1 MRATPLKGSALS
13 PLLSPV
19 FLPVFSP
26 VFSTSALL
34 SLSALLAFL
43 PLPLAAQ
50 TGSPEQITVV
60 GVVPGGAGI
69 DRVKVPYPIQSAGAD
84 ELAQASNA
92 SLADFLRRGF
102 GSVSLNDAQ
111 NNPLQP
117 DLQYRGF
124 TASPLLGLAQGL
136 SVYQNGA
143 RINEPLGD
151 SVNWDLMPQSAIA
164 GVTLAGGTNPLFGL
178 NSLGGS
184 LGIQMKNGFDFTGSQ
199 VGVRT
204 GSFGR
209 TTAFAETGGNANGFA
224 YYLNIESFEED
235 GWRDQSASDALNA
248 YASLG
253 WRGER
258 GQINL
263 DLQKGDSDLRGNG
276 AAPVEL
282 LALNRAAVFTAPDI
296 TENDLLMAGV
306 DFAFTLSEHHSLSG
320 TLFNR
325 RNTTDAFNGDG
336 SEFGVCSFGGVAT
349 LIEELEDDD
358 LEELG
363 LDDEDLCDDQ
373 FASADALE
381 DFLNGLGSDDEFNLE
396 DFSDDLSGTGLLSDE
411 AINNI
416 SRRTQRSRGIDLQWR
431 SSAPLAGR
439 ENTFILGAGYY
450 RGLSDFDS
458 VLELSRLDP
467 LTRVTTGLGTGT
479 FVDAEATSV
488 TTATRSTSLYF
499 TNVLQVSDSI
509 ALTLS
514 ARANDTDVSLL
525 DLSGV
530 RPELNGEHRF
540 TRINPALGVTWQAHT
555 DHALYA
561 SYSESS
567 RAPTPIELAC
577 NEGVFEVAQRFALE
591 RGDDPDDIDFEC
603 RLPNAFL
610 ADPPLEQVVAKNI
623 ELGAR
628 GQIPLSAST
637 ALFYEIGAFNTV
649 NRDDILFQT
658 TGRSTGLFA
667 NVDKTRR
674 RGFESKL
681 FGQIGALEWMAAFSH
696 IEATFESD
704 FAALSPNHDF
714 ADDEGEIHVQRGDS
728 IPGIPEQQFKLVADY
743 ALSEQWQ
750 LGVDLLVNSGQTL
763 RGDES
768 NQLTPTGGYGII
780 NLRTRYQLS
789 DALEFYAR
797 VDNLLDRD
805 YETFGLLGE
814 EPGEVD
820 VPLISEMTIPRFLGA
835 GQPRAAFVGLRV
847 TF

>member
-1 MRATPLKGSALS
+1 
-13 PLLSPV
+13 
-19 FLPVFSP
+19 
-26 VFSTSALL
+26 
-34 SLSALLAFL
+34 
-43 PLPLAAQ
+43 
-50 TGSPEQITVV
+50 
-60 GVVPGGAGI
+60 
-69 DRVKVPYPIQSAGAD
+69 
-84 ELAQASNA
+84 
-92 SLADFLRRGF
+92 
-102 GSVSLNDAQ
+102 
-111 NNPLQP
+111 
-117 DLQYRGF
+117 
-124 TASPLLGLAQGL
+124 
-136 SVYQNGA
+136 
-143 RINEPLGD
+143 
-151 SVNWDLMPQSAIA
+151 
-164 GVTLAGGTNPLFGL
+164 
-178 NSLGGS
+178 
-184 LGIQMKNGFDFTGSQ
+184 
-199 VGVRT
+199 
-204 GSFGR
+204 
-209 TTAFAETGGNANGFA
+209 
-224 YYLNIESFEED
+224 LNIESFEED

-431 SSAPLAGR
+431 SSAPLEGR

-591 RGDDPDDIDFEC
+591 RGDDPDD
-603 RLPNAFL
+603 
-610 ADPPLEQVVAKNI
+610 
-623 ELGAR
+623 
-628 GQIPLSAST
+628 
-637 ALFYEIGAFNTV
+637 
-649 NRDDILFQT
+649 
-658 TGRSTGLFA
+658 
-667 NVDKTRR
+667 
-674 RGFESKL
+674 
-681 FGQIGALEWMAAFSH
+681 
-696 IEATFESD
+696 
-704 FAALSPNHDF
+704 
-714 ADDEGEIHVQRGDS
+714 
-728 IPGIPEQQFKLVADY
+728 
-743 ALSEQWQ
+743 
-750 LGVDLLVNSGQTL
+750 
-763 RGDES
+763 
-768 NQLTPTGGYGII
+768 
-780 NLRTRYQLS
+780 
-789 DALEFYAR
+789 
-797 VDNLLDRD
+797 
-805 YETFGLLGE
+805 
-814 EPGEVD
+814 
-820 VPLISEMTIPRFLGA
+820 
-835 GQPRAAFVGLRV
+835 
-847 TF
+847 

>member
-1 MRATPLKGSALS
+1 MNRAADSANSGAARTVPSRRRQLAAA
-13 PLLSPV
+13 V
-19 FLPVFSP
+19 G
-26 VFSTSALL
+26 ALL
-34 SLSALLAFL
+34 TL
-43 PLPLAAQ
+43 PCMLAATAQ
-50 TGSPEQITVV
+50 AQPAEEVVDEILVV
-60 GVVPGGAGI
+60 GIVPGGAGI
-69 DRVKVPYPIQSAGAD
+69 DRDKIPYPIQTAGAD
-84 ELAQASNA
+84 QIRAADNA
-92 SLADFLRRGF
+92 SIADFLRRGF
-102 GSVSLNDAQ
+102 SSVSLNDAQ

-184 LGIQMKNGFDFTGSQ
+184 LGLRMKNGFDSSGTQ
-199 VGVRT
+199 LGVRS

-209 TTAFAETGGNANGFA
+209 TTAFLETGGSREYGSDGVA
-224 YYLNIESFEED
+224 YYLNVESFEED
-235 GWRDQSASDALNA
+235 GWRDQSASEAFNA
-248 YASLG
+248 YASVG

-258 GQINL
+258 GAINA
-263 DLQKGDSDLRGNG
+263 DLQRGDSTLRGNG

-296 TENDLLMAGV
+296 TENDLLMAAA
-306 DFAFTLSEHHSLSG
+306 DFRFELSPTQTFSG
-320 TLFNR
+320 NLFNR

-336 SEFGVCSFGGVAT
+336 SEFGVCSFGGVPT

-363 LDDEDLCDDQ
+363 LDDDDLCDDQ

-381 DFLNGLGSDDEFNLE
+381 DYLNSLGSDDEFNLE
-396 DFSDDLSGTGLLSDE
+396 DFSDDLSGTGRLSDE
-411 AINNI
+411 AINNL
-416 SRRTQRSRGIDLQWR
+416 STRTQRSRGIDLQWR
-431 SSAPLAGR
+431 STAPLAGLD
-439 ENTFILGAGYY
+439 NQLIAGAAYY
-450 RGLSDFDS
+450 RGLSNFDS
-458 VLELSRLDP
+458 VLELSELDP
-467 LTRVTTGLGTGT
+467 ITRVTTGLGTGT
-479 FVDAEATSV
+479 FVDAEAASV
-488 TTATRSTSLYF
+488 DPATRSTSLYF
-499 TNVLQVSDSI
+499 TNTTQLTDTL

-514 ARANDTDVSLL
+514 ARANDTEVRLQDR
-525 DLSGV
+525 SGV

-540 TRINPALGVTWQAHT
+540 LRVNPAAGLTWQAGADT
-555 DHALYA
+555 VFYA

-628 GQIPLSAST
+628 GTFNAPLG
-637 ALFYEIGAFNTV
+637 ALGELQYEVGLFNTT

-674 RGFESKL
+674 RGFEGKL
-681 FGQIGALEWMAAFSH
+681 IGSAGALDWMIAYSH
-696 IEATFESD
+696 LEATFEAD
-704 FAALSPNHDF
+704 FNALSPNHDF
-714 ADDEGEIHVQRGDS
+714 ADDDGEITVSKGDS
-728 IPGIPEQQFKLVADY
+728 IPGIPEQQLKLVADY
-743 ALSEQWQ
+743 ALTPRWQ
-750 LGVDLLVNSGQTL
+750 LGLDVLANSEQTL
-763 RGDES
+763 RLD
-768 NQLTPTGGYGII
+768 GGFI
-780 NLRTRYQLS
+780 R
-789 DALEFYAR
+789 
-797 VDNLLDRD
+797 
-805 YETFGLLGE
+805 
-814 EPGEVD
+814 
-820 VPLISEMTIPRFLGA
+820 PLAHDQR
-835 GQPRAAFVGLRV
+835 
-847 TF
+847 

>member
-1 MRATPLKGSALS
+1 MLTPKNTRRLITAALS
-13 PLLSPV
+13 APLL
-19 FLPVFSP
+19 
-26 VFSTSALL
+26 
-34 SLSALLAFL
+34 LAGNASGQE
-43 PLPLAAQ
+43 AAA
-50 TGSPEQITVV
+50 EQSVEEIIVI

-69 DRVKVPYPIQSAGAD
+69 DRNKLPYPVQTADAAAIQQAD
-84 ELAQASNA
+84 NA

-164 GVTLAGGTNPLFGL
+164 GVTLTGGTNPLFGL

-184 LGIQMKNGFDFTGSQ
+184 LGIRMKNGFDFEGSQ
-199 VGVRT
+199 LGVRA

-209 TTAFAETGGNANGFA
+209 TTAFLETGGNSYDGTEGFA
-224 YYLNIESFEED
+224 YYLNIESFDED
-235 GWRDQSASDALNA
+235 GWRDQSASEALNA
-248 YASLG
+248 YASVG

-258 GQINL
+258 GSINA
-263 DLQKGDSDLRGNG
+263 DLQSGDSNLRGNG

-282 LALNRAAVFTAPDI
+282 LALDRAAVFTAPDI
-296 TENDLLMAGV
+296 TENDLLMAAV
-306 DFAFTLSEHHSLSG
+306 DFAFELSTEQTFSG
-320 TLFNR
+320 NLFNR

-336 SEFGVCSFGGVAT
+336 SEFGVCSFGGIPT

-363 LDDEDLCDDQ
+363 LDDDDLCDDQ

-381 DFLNGLGSDDEFNLE
+381 DYLNSLGSDDEFNLE
-396 DFSDDLSGTGLLSDE
+396 DFTDDLSGTGRLSDE

-416 SRRTQRSRGIDLQWR
+416 SRRTQRSSGIDLQWR
-431 SSAPLAGR
+431 NNAALAGL
-439 ENTFILGAGYY
+439 ENQLIIGAAYY
-450 RGLSDFDS
+450 RGLSSFDS
-458 VLELSRLDP
+458 VLELSELDP
-467 LTRVTTGLGTGT
+467 ITRVTTGLGTGT

-488 TTATRSTSLYF
+488 ETATRSTSLYV
-499 TNVLQVSDSI
+499 TNTTQLTDTL

-514 ARANDTDVSLL
+514 ARANDTDVRLQ
-525 DLSGV
+525 DRSGV

-540 TRINPALGVTWQAHT
+540 LRVNPAAGLTWQAT
-555 DHALYA
+555 AETALYA

-577 NEGVFEVAQRFALE
+577 NEGVFEVAQRFAIE
-591 RGDDPDDIDFEC
+591 RGEDPDDIDFEC

-628 GQIPLSAST
+628 GTLALPLA
-637 ALFYEIGAFNTV
+637 ALGSLRYEVGLFNTT

-674 RGFESKL
+674 RGFEGKIL
-681 FGQIGALEWMAAFSH
+681 GNQGALSWMVAYSH
-696 IEATFESD
+696 IEATFEGD
-704 FAALSPNHDF
+704 FNALSPNHDF
-714 ADDEGEIHVQRGDS
+714 ADGEGEISISKGDS

-743 ALSEQWQ
+743 ALTSRWQ
-750 LGVDLLVNSGQTL
+750 LGVDLLANSGQVL

-768 NQLTPTGGYGII
+768 NQLARTAGYAVV
-780 NLRTRYQLS
+780 NLRTRYSYS
-789 DALEFYAR
+789 DTVELYAR

-814 EPGEVD
+814 EPGEID
-820 VPLISEMTIPRFLGA
+820 VPLIADMTIPRFLGA

-847 TF
+847 RF

>member
-1 MRATPLKGSALS
+1 MKTHNLTLRLITAALGA
-13 PLLSPV
+13 P
-19 FLPVFSP
+19 F
-26 VFSTSALL
+26 
-34 SLSALLAFL
+34 LLAGN
-43 PLPLAAQ
+43 AHGQ
-50 TGSPEQITVV
+50 NVEEIVV
-60 GVVPGGAGI
+60 IGVVPGGVGI
-69 DRVKVPYPIQSAGAD
+69 DRNKIPYPVQTADAAAIQQAD
-84 ELAQASNA
+84 NA

-102 GSVSLNDAQ
+102 GSVTLNDAQ

-151 SVNWDLMPQSAIA
+151 SVNWDLLPQSAIA

-184 LGIQMKNGFDFTGSQ
+184 LGIRMKNGFDFSGTQLGL
-199 VGVRT
+199 RT

-209 TTAFAETGGNANGFA
+209 TTAFLETGSSREFSSDGFA
-224 YYLNIESFEED
+224 YYLNVESFKED
-235 GWRDQSASDALNA
+235 GWRDQSASEALNA
-248 YASLG
+248 YASVG

-258 GQINL
+258 GAINA
-263 DLQKGDSDLRGNG
+263 DLQRGDSNLRGNG

-296 TENDLLMAGV
+296 TENDLLMAAA
-306 DFAFTLSEHHSLSG
+306 DFRFELSPTQTLSG
-320 TLFNR
+320 NLFNR

-336 SEFGVCSFGGVAT
+336 SEFGVCSFGGVPT

-358 LEELG
+358 LEEIG
-363 LDDEDLCDDQ
+363 LDDDALCDDQ

-381 DFLNGLGSDDEFNLE
+381 DYLNSLGSDDEFNLE
-396 DFSDDLSGTGLLSDE
+396 DFTDDLSGTGRLSDE
-411 AINNI
+411 AINNL
-416 SRRTQRSRGIDLQWR
+416 STRTQRSRGIDLQW
-431 SSAPLAGR
+431 SNTAPLAGL
-439 ENTFILGAGYY
+439 ENQLIVGGAYY
-450 RGLSDFDS
+450 RGLSNFDS
-458 VLELSRLDP
+458 VLELSELDP
-467 LTRVTTGLGTGT
+467 ITRVTTGLGTGT

-488 TTATRSTSLYF
+488 ETATRSTSLYF
-499 TNVLQVSDSI
+499 TNTTQLTDAL

-514 ARANDTDVSLL
+514 ARANDTEVRLQDR
-525 DLSGV
+525 SGV

-540 TRINPALGVTWQAHT
+540 LRVNPAAGLTWQANT
-555 DHALYA
+555 DTVFYA

-628 GQIPLSAST
+628 GTFALPMNTLADMQYEVGLFST
-637 ALFYEIGAFNTV
+637 T

-674 RGFESKL
+674 RGFEGKL
-681 FGQIGALEWMAAFSH
+681 IGSAGALDWMIAYSH
-696 IEATFESD
+696 LEATFEAD
-704 FAALSPNHDF
+704 FNALSPNHDF
-714 ADDEGEIHVQRGDS
+714 ADDEGEIVVSKGNA
-728 IPGIPEQQFKLVADY
+728 IPGIPEQQLKLIADY
-743 ALSEQWQ
+743 ALTPRWQ
-750 LGVDLLVNSGQTL
+750 LGVDVLVNSGQTL

-768 NQLTPTGGYGII
+768 NQLAPTAGYAVF
-780 NLRTRYQLS
+780 NLRARYALS
-789 DALEFYAR
+789 EDFELYAR

-814 EPGEVD
+814 EPGEVA
-820 VPLISEMTIPRFLGA
+820 VPLISGMTIPRFLGA
-835 GQPRAAFVGLRV
+835 GQPRAAFVGVRV
-847 TF
+847 RF

>member
-1 MRATPLKGSALS
+1 MKTHNLTLRLITAALGAPFLLTGNAHGQNAATQQN
-13 PLLSPV
+13 V
-19 FLPVFSP
+19 
-26 VFSTSALL
+26 
-34 SLSALLAFL
+34 
-43 PLPLAAQ
+43 
-50 TGSPEQITVV
+50 EEIVV
-60 GVVPGGAGI
+60 IGVVPGGVGI
-69 DRVKVPYPIQSAGAD
+69 DRNKIPYPVQTADAAAIQQAD
-84 ELAQASNA
+84 NA
-92 SLADFLRRGF
+92 SIADFLRRGF
-102 GSVSLNDAQ
+102 ASVSLNDAQ

-151 SVNWDLMPQSAIA
+151 SVNWDLLPQSAIA

-184 LGIQMKNGFDFTGSQ
+184 LGIRMKNGFDFSGTQ
-199 VGVRT
+199 LGVRT

-209 TTAFAETGGNANGFA
+209 TTAFLETGGNNYDGTEGFA
-224 YYLNIESFEED
+224 YYLNVESFDED
-235 GWRDQSASDALNA
+235 GWRDQSASEALNA
-248 YASLG
+248 YASVG

-258 GQINL
+258 GAINA
-263 DLQKGDSDLRGNG
+263 DLQRGDSTLRGNG
-276 AAPVEL
+276 ASPVEL

-296 TENDLLMAGV
+296 TENDLLMAAV
-306 DFAFTLSEHHSLSG
+306 DFRFELSPTQTLSG
-320 TLFNR
+320 NLFNR

-336 SEFGVCSFGGVAT
+336 SEFGVCSFGGVPT

-358 LEELG
+358 LEEIG
-363 LDDEDLCDDQ
+363 LDDDDLCDDQ

-381 DFLNGLGSDDEFNLE
+381 DYLNSLGSDDEFNLE
-396 DFSDDLSGTGLLSDE
+396 DFSEDLSGTGRLSDE
-411 AINNI
+411 AINNL
-416 SRRTQRSRGIDLQWR
+416 STRTQRSRGIDLQW
-431 SSAPLAGR
+431 SNSAPLAGL
-439 ENTFILGAGYY
+439 ENQLIVGGAYY
-450 RGLSDFDS
+450 RGLSNFDS
-458 VLELSRLDP
+458 VLELSELDP
-467 LTRVTTGLGTGT
+467 ITRVTTGLGTGT

-488 TTATRSTSLYF
+488 ETATRSTSLYF
-499 TNVLQVSDSI
+499 TNTTQLTDAL

-514 ARANDTDVSLL
+514 ARANDIEVRLQDR
-525 DLSGV
+525 SGV

-540 TRINPALGVTWQAHT
+540 LRVNPAAGLTWQSNADT
-555 DHALYA
+555 VFYA

-628 GQIPLSAST
+628 GTLNTPLSA
-637 ALFYEIGAFNTV
+637 LGKLQYEVGLFNTT

-674 RGFESKL
+674 RGFEGKL
-681 FGQIGALEWMAAFSH
+681 IGSAGALDWMIAYSH
-696 IEATFESD
+696 LEATFEAD
-704 FAALSPNHDF
+704 FNALSPNHDF
-714 ADDEGEIHVQRGDS
+714 ADDEGEIAVRKGDA
-728 IPGIPEQQFKLVADY
+728 IPGIPEQQLKLVADY
-743 ALSEQWQ
+743 ALTPRWQ
-750 LGVDLLVNSGQTL
+750 LGLDILANSGQTL

-768 NQLTPTGGYGII
+768 NQLASTAGYAVI
-780 NLRTRYQLS
+780 NLRTRY
-789 DALEFYAR
+789 ALNDDFELYAR
-797 VDNLLDRD
+797 VDNLLDRE

-820 VPLISEMTIPRFLGA
+820 VPLISDMTIPRFMGA

-847 TF
+847 RF